1 MKLNIHANF
10 FLNRNYT
17 NKDWGRFVTQYER
30 KKLSQ
35 VKVGKQ
41 VIIKSFEQDEIYLKL
56 MEMGCVPGELITVD
70 QVAPLKDPIS
80 ITVAGYRLSLRLD
93 EADQIFVEEI

>member
-1 MKLNIHANF
+1 MK
-10 FLNRNYT
+10 
-17 NKDWGRFVTQYER
+17 E

-93 EADQIFVEEI
+93 EADQILVEEI

>member
-1 MKLNIHANF
+1 MK
-10 FLNRNYT
+10 
-17 NKDWGRFVTQYER
+17 E

-35 VKVGKQ
+35 VKVGKR

-80 ITVAGYRLSLRLD
+80 ITVAVYRLSLRLD
-93 EADQIFVEEI
+93 EADQILVDEI